1 LHKFGALIIIYFLC
15 RVISQSKLENKR
27 ERILLAARRL
37 FVKQGFHSTPTS
49 AIAREANVSN
59 GTLFHYFN
67 TKEELI
73 NTLFKETNKSFF
85 TISTAGVDNEK
96 NIKRKVRLLWYNNVK
111 WAMNRPQDFLFLQ
124 QYSNSPFISQLTQ
137 DEISEHS
144 RLYFDL
150 IDQGKDKGILK
161 DIPTDLMYQ
170 LITYQIYGIIHYLF
184 QHKEFRNN
192 STYLSMAFDFNW
204 DSIAKK

>member
-1 LHKFGALIIIYFLC
+1 M
-15 RVISQSKLENKR
+15 ISQSKLENKR

-37 FVKQGFHSTPTS
+37 FVNQGFHSTPTS
-49 AIAREANVSN
+49 AIAREASVAN

-73 NTLFKETNKSFF
+73 NTLYKETKRSFF
-85 TISTAGVDNEK
+85 NITTAGVENEK
-96 NIKRKVRLLWYNNVK
+96 NIKRKIRLLWYNTVK
-111 WAMNRPQDFLFLQ
+111 WAMNRPKDFLFIQ

-137 DEISEHS
+137 EDISEHIGF
-144 RLYFDL
+144 YYDL
-150 IDQGKDKGILK
+150 IDQGKEKGTLK

-170 LITYQIYGIIHYLF
+170 LTTYQIYGIINYLF
-184 QHKEFRNN
+184 QHKEFQNN
-192 STYLSMAFDFNW
+192 STYLSMVFEFYW

>member
-1 LHKFGALIIIYFLC
+1 
-15 RVISQSKLENKR
+15 VISQSKLENKR

-37 FVKQGFHSTPTS
+37 FVKQGFHNTPTS
-49 AIAREANVSN
+49 AIAREASVAN
-59 GTLFHYFN
+59 GTLFHYFD

-85 TISTAGVDNEK
+85 AISTAGIDNEK
-96 NIKRKVRLLWYNNVK
+96 TIKRKVRLLWYNNVK

-124 QYSNSPFISQLTQ
+124 QYRNSPFISQLTQ

-144 RLYFDL
+144 GLYYGL
-150 IDQGKDKGILK
+150 IDHGIDKGILK

-170 LITYQIYGIIHYLF
+170 LITYQIYGIINYLF
-184 QHKEFRNN
+184 QHKEFQNN
-192 STYLSMAFDFNW
+192 STYLSMAFEFLW

>member
-1 LHKFGALIIIYFLC
+1 M
-15 RVISQSKLENKR
+15 ISQSKIEDKR

-49 AIAREANVSN
+49 AIASEANVAN

-85 TISTAGVDNEK
+85 TITTAGVDFEK
-96 NIKRKVRLLWYNNVK
+96 NIKRKIRLLWYNTVK
-111 WAMNRPQDFLFLQ
+111 WAINRPQDFLFIQ
-124 QYSNSPFISQLTQ
+124 QYSNSPFIAQLTQ
-137 DEISEHS
+137 EEISEHS
-144 RLYFDL
+144 GFYFDL
-150 IDQGKDKGILK
+150 IDQGKDKGLLK
-161 DIPTDLMYQ
+161 DIPTDLIYQ
-170 LITYQIYGIIHYLF
+170 LITYQSYGIINYLF
-184 QHKEFRNN
+184 QHKEFQNN
-192 STYLSMAFDFNW
+192 STYLSMAFEFHW

>member
-1 LHKFGALIIIYFLC
+1 M
-15 RVISQSKLENKR
+15 ISQSKLENKR

-49 AIAREANVSN
+49 AIAREASVAN

-85 TISTAGVDNEK
+85 TITTAGVDNEK
-96 NIKRKVRLLWYNNVK
+96 NIKHKLRLMWYNTVK
-111 WAMNRPQDFLFLQ
+111 WALNRPQEFLFIQ
-124 QYSNSPFISQLTQ
+124 QYNNSPFISQLTQ
-137 DEISEHS
+137 GEISEHS
-144 RLYFDL
+144 VLCTDL

-170 LITYQIYGIIHYLF
+170 LITYQIYGIINYLF
-184 QHKEFRNN
+184 QHKEFQNN
-192 STYLSMAFDFNW
+192 STYLSMAFEFLW

>member
-1 LHKFGALIIIYFLC
+1 M
-15 RVISQSKLENKR
+15 ISQSKLENKR

-49 AIAREANVSN
+49 AIAREASVAN

-73 NTLFKETNKSFF
+73 NTLFKETINSFF
-85 TISTAGVDNEK
+85 AITTAGVDNEK
-96 NIKRKVRLLWYNNVK
+96 NIKRKLRLLWYNTVK
-111 WAMNRPQDFLFLQ
+111 WALNRPQEFLFIQ

-137 DEISEHS
+137 DEISEHGV
-144 RLYFDL
+144 LYTDL

-170 LITYQIYGIIHYLF
+170 LITHQIYGIIIYLF

-192 STYLSMAFDFNW
+192 STYLSMAFEFYW
-204 DSIAKK
+204 DSITEK

>member
-1 LHKFGALIIIYFLC
+1 M
-15 RVISQSKLENKR
+15 ISQSKIEDKR

-37 FVKQGFHSTPTS
+37 FVKQGFHNTPTS
-49 AIAREANVSN
+49 AIASEASVAN

-85 TISTAGVDNEK
+85 TISTAGIDNEK
-96 NIKRKVRLLWYNNVK
+96 NIKRKVRLLWYNTVK

-124 QYSNSPFISQLTQ
+124 QYSNSPFILQLSQNK
-137 DEISEHS
+137 ISEHS
-144 RLYFDL
+144 GLYYDL

-161 DIPTDLMYQ
+161 DIPTGLMYQ
-170 LITYQIYGIIHYLF
+170 LITYQIYGIINYLF
-184 QHKEFRNN
+184 KNKEFRNN
-192 STYLSMAFDFNW
+192 STYLSMAFEFHW

>member
-1 LHKFGALIIIYFLC
+1 M
-15 RVISQSKLENKR
+15 ISQSKLENKR

-37 FVKQGFHSTPTS
+37 FVNQGFHSTPTS
-49 AIAREANVSN
+49 AIAREASVAN

-73 NTLFKETNKSFF
+73 NTLYKETKRSFF
-85 TISTAGVDNEK
+85 TITTAGVENEK
-96 NIKRKVRLLWYNNVK
+96 NIKRKVRLLWYNTVK
-111 WAMNRPQDFLFLQ
+111 WALNRPQDFLFIQ

-137 DEISEHS
+137 EDISEHIGI
-144 RLYFDL
+144 YYEL
-150 IDQGKDKGILK
+150 IDQGKEKGTLK

-170 LITYQIYGIIHYLF
+170 LTTYQIYGIINYLL
-184 QHKEFRNN
+184 QHKEFQNN
-192 STYLSMAFDFNW
+192 STYLSMVFEFYW

>member
-1 LHKFGALIIIYFLC
+1 
-15 RVISQSKLENKR
+15 VISQSKLENKR

-49 AIAREANVSN
+49 SIAREAGVAN

-73 NTLFKETNKSFF
+73 NTLYKETNKSVF
-85 TISTAGVDNEK
+85 TISTAGVDKEK
-96 NIKRKVRLLWYNNVK
+96 NINRKLRLLWYNTVK

-124 QYSNSPFISQLTQ
+124 QYSNSPFTSQITQEKIS
-137 DEISEHS
+137 DHS
-144 RLYFDL
+144 SLYYDL
-150 IDQGKDKGILK
+150 INQGKDKGILK

-170 LITYQIYGIIHYLF
+170 LITYQIYGIINYLF
-184 QHKEFRNN
+184 QYKEFQNN
-192 STYLSMAFDFNW
+192 STYLSMAFDFYW

>member
-1 LHKFGALIIIYFLC
+1 
-15 RVISQSKLENKR
+15 VISQSKLESKR

-49 AIAREANVSN
+49 AIAREASVAN

-85 TISTAGVDNEK
+85 TISTAGIDNEK
-96 NIKRKVRLLWYNNVK
+96 NIKRKVRLLWYNTVK

-124 QYSNSPFISQLTQ
+124 QYSNSPFILQLSQNK
-137 DEISEHS
+137 ISEHS
-144 RLYFDL
+144 GLYYDL

-161 DIPTDLMYQ
+161 DIPTGLMYQ
-170 LITYQIYGIIHYLF
+170 LITYQIYGIINYLF
-184 QHKEFRNN
+184 KNKEFRNN
-192 STYLSMAFDFNW
+192 STYLSMAFEFHW

>member
-1 LHKFGALIIIYFLC
+1 M
-15 RVISQSKLENKR
+15 ISQSKLENKR

-49 AIAREANVSN
+49 AIAREASVAN

-73 NTLFKETNKSFF
+73 NTLFKETIKSFF
-85 TISTAGVDNEK
+85 TISSAGIDNEK
-96 NIKRKVRLLWYNNVK
+96 NIKRKVRLLWYNTVK
-111 WAMNRPQDFLFLQ
+111 WAMNRPQDYLFLQ
-124 QYSNSPFISQLTQ
+124 QYSNSPFILQLTQ
-137 DEISEHS
+137 DKISEHS
-144 RLYFDL
+144 GLYYDL

-161 DIPTDLMYQ
+161 DIPTGLMYQ
-170 LITYQIYGIIHYLF
+170 LITYQIYGIINYLF
-184 QHKEFRNN
+184 QNKEFRNN
-192 STYLSMAFDFNW
+192 STYLSMAFEFHW